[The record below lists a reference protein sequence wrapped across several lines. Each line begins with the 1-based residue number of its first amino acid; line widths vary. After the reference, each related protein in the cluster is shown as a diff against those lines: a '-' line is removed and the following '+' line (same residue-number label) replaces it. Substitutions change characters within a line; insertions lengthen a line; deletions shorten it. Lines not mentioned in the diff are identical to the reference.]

1 MSTPPGSK
9 HRIMIVD
16 DSFIMRKLVR
26 EIVETDDD
34 LVVVDVAEDGRIA
47 LQKVREAKP
56 DLILMDIEM
65 PEMSGLEALRRLG
78 LRSTSKVVILS
89 ARVGE
94 GMPEAAEAMRLGAAA
109 VLAKPSGSVS
119 LDVKQ
124 REGERILRTVRE
136 ILGLPPRPEPAPE
149 PAPGAAPGPLVQ
161 DVLLG
166 AMTAGVLV
174 FDAGLTLTLSNPAG
188 CRLLGRQSIAP
199 GTTLDALFDDY
210 NEGLGAD
217 LRAVQQ
223 TGERLAAAETDYA
236 LPDGQWQSLRLS
248 ALPVPGQPGPGL
260 MVLLE
265 DNSREREVRRLLSN
279 TLSANVAEK
288 LLEDG
293 KLSLGGRLAR
303 ASILFSDIRGFTRLS
318 QDLGAE
324 GIVALLN
331 EYFSYMEDVLKADGG
346 FIDKYIGD
354 AIMALFGV
362 PVSQGNDADAAVR
375 GGIKMVEALEV
386 LNTDRVA
393 RGQPAIKIGIGI
405 ATGDVIA
412 GNIGSPSRMNYTVIG
427 DAVNLA
433 SRIESLTKLYGAELM
448 VCETTMRALAT
459 PVPSRKLDVVRVSGQ
474 TTATAIHEVLRG
486 DRLAQGAANQAY
498 EAGLAAYIAGRFAEA
513 AGPFGQ
519 AVALNPADKAAAL
532 LSQRCAQLL
541 AAPPAAWDG
550 VWTHLEK

>member
-1 MSTPPGSK
+1 MSTPAGTK

-34 LVVVDVAEDGRIA
+34 LVVVDVAEDGRVA

-119 LDVKQ
+119 LDVKK

-136 ILGLPPRPEPAPE
+136 ILGLPPRPDPVTEPTAAAAG
-149 PAPGAAPGPLVQ
+149 PAVQ
-161 DVLLG
+161 DALLG
-166 AMTAGVLV
+166 AMSSGVLV
-174 FDAGLTLTLSNPAG
+174 FDAGLAVTLSNAAA
-188 CRLLGRQSIAP
+188 CRLLGQASIAP
-199 GTTLDALFDDY
+199 GTRLEQLFDEY
-210 NEGLGAD
+210 NEGLGHD
-217 LRAVQQ
+217 LKAVQE
-223 TGERLAAAETDYA
+223 TGERMASAETDYA
-236 LPDGQWQSLRLS
+236 LPDGQWQSLRLT
-248 ALPVPGQPGPGL
+248 ALPVAGEGAPGL
-260 MVLLE
+260 MVLLD

-386 LNTDRVA
+386 LNADRAA
-393 RGQPAIKIGIGI
+393 RGQPAIRIGIGI

-433 SRIESLTKLYGAELM
+433 SRIESLTKLYGVDLM
-448 VCETTMRALAT
+448 MCETTLRALAAT
-459 PVPSRKLDVVRVSGQ
+459 VPSRKLDVVRVSGQ
-474 TTATAIHEVLRG
+474 TTATGIFEVLRG
-486 DRLAQGAANQAY
+486 DRLAHAAANQAY
-498 EAGLAAYIAGRFAEA
+498 EAGLAAYVAGRFGEA
-513 AGPFGQ
+513 SGLFGQ
-519 AVALNPADKAAAL
+519 AVGLNPADKAAVL
-532 LSQRCAQLL
+532 LSQRCAQLV
-541 AAPPAAWDG
+541 ASPPAGWDG

>member
-1 MSTPPGSK
+1 MSTAPGSK

-26 EIVETDDD
+26 EIVESDDD
-34 LVVVDVAEDGRIA
+34 LVVVDVAEDGRVA

-119 LDVKQ
+119 LDVKK

-136 ILGLPPRPEPAPE
+136 VLGLPPRPEPVPV
-149 PAPGAAPGPLVQ
+149 PAGGAGSLVQ

-166 AMTAGVLV
+166 AMTSGVLV
-174 FDAGLTLTLSNPAG
+174 FDAGLALTLANLAG
-188 CRLLGRQSIAP
+188 CRLLGRDTIAQ
-199 GTTLDALFDDY
+199 GTALDALFNDY
-210 NEGLGAD
+210 NEGLGVD
-217 LRAVQQ
+217 LRAVQE
-223 TGERLAAAETDYA
+223 TGERMATAETDYA
-236 LPDGQWQSLRLS
+236 LPDGQWQSLRLT
-248 ALPVPGQPGPGL
+248 ALPVPGVGAAGL

-318 QDLGAE
+318 QDLGAQ

-375 GGIKMVEALEV
+375 GGIKMLDALEV
-386 LNTDRVA
+386 LNTDREA
-393 RGQPAIKIGIGI
+393 RGQAAIKIGVGI

-433 SRIESLTKLYGAELM
+433 SRIESLTKVYGAELM
-448 VCETTMRALAT
+448 VCETTMRSLSAA
-459 PVPSRKLDVVRVSGQ
+459 VPSRKLDVARVSGQ
-474 TTATAIHEVLRG
+474 TTPTTFYEVLRG
-486 DRLAQGAANQAY
+486 ERLAQGAANQAY
-498 EAGLAAYIAGRFAEA
+498 EAGLAAYVAGRFAEA
-513 AGPFGQ
+513 TGHFGQ
-519 AVALNPADKAAAL
+519 ALALNPADKAAAL
-532 LSQRCAQLL
+532 LSSRCAQLL
-541 AAPPAAWDG
+541 AAPPPVWDG

>member
-1 MSTPPGSK
+1 
-9 HRIMIVD
+9 MIVD

-26 EIVETDDD
+26 EIVESDDD
-34 LVVVDVAEDGRIA
+34 LVVVDVAEDGRVA

-89 ARVGE
+89 ARIGE
-94 GMPEAAEAMRLGAAA
+94 GMPESAEAMRLGAAA

-119 LDVKQ
+119 LDVKK

-136 ILGLPPRPEPAPE
+136 VLGLPPRPAAVAA
-149 PAPGAAPGPLVQ
+149 PAPGEALAPVVQ

-166 AMTAGVLV
+166 AMTSGVLV
-174 FDAGLTLTLSNPAG
+174 FDAALAVTLSNPVA
-188 CRLLGRQSIAP
+188 CRLLGRPAIP
-199 GTTLDALFDDY
+199 VGTTLDQLFDDY

-217 LRAVQQ
+217 LQAVRL
-223 TGERLAAAETDYA
+223 TGERMAAAETDYA
-236 LPDGQWQSLRLS
+236 MPDGQWQSLRLT
-248 ALPVPGQPGPGL
+248 ALPLPLPGEAGPGL

-265 DNSREREVRRLLSN
+265 DYSREREVRRLLSN
-279 TLSANVAEK
+279 TLSATVAEK

-293 KLSLGGRLAR
+293 QLSLGGRLAR

-324 GIVALLN
+324 GIVSLLN

-362 PVSQGNDADAAVR
+362 PVSQGNDAEAAVR

-386 LNTDRVA
+386 LNADRTA
-393 RGQPAIKIGIGI
+393 RGQAAIKIGVGI

-433 SRIESLTKLYGAELM
+433 SRIESLTKLYGVSLM
-448 VCETTMRALAT
+448 VCETTMRAVPAT
-459 PVPSRKLDVVRVSGQ
+459 VPFRKLDVVRVSGQ
-474 TTATAIHEVLRG
+474 TTATGIYEVLRG
-486 DRLAQGAANQAY
+486 ERLEQSAANQAY
-498 EAGLAAYIAGRFAEA
+498 EAGLEAYIAGRFAEA
-513 AGPFGQ
+513 AGPF
-519 AVALNPADKAAAL
+519 ARAAALNPGDKAAAL
-532 LSQRCAQLL
+532 LSDRCTQLV
-541 AAPPAAWDG
+541 ASPPAAWDG